1 VRAGAGVRAK
11 AGWGAGWAVGLWALG
26 CGCGLVGAGSLCSVW
41 RVAACVCGRLYL
53 CDAGVEFEGGA
64 FSFHDPDADRTVLPR
79 SGSLLLFSSG
89 AENPHSVARVTRGVR
104 FALAAWFTHDARHR
118 ADVPQPTAGGAGTCV
133 PWALGGGE
141 AALLSAAT
149 HSLAGNDPLRLRL
162 LEAHARGA
170 SLHGE
175 MRAMAREAARGG
187 EGDEAV
193 CDPSAVTSWFE
204 RTAAGMAAAATADGQ
219 PAREAHCP
227 PGAAGALLEALR
239 KAVHSKA
246 AVCSQLLSLRDA
258 ASQGAPHQEA
268 SAAADPFDVFD

>member
-1 VRAGAGVRAK
+1 MRPKVRVGGVR
-11 AGWGAGWAVGLWALG
+11 G
-26 CGCGLVGAGSLCSVW
+26 CGCGAVGTGSWAWVVCSVW

-89 AENPHSVARVTRGVR
+89 AENPHSVAQVTRGVR

-118 ADVPQPTAGGAGTCV
+118 ADVPQPTAGGAGTGV

-175 MRAMAREAARGG
+175 MRAMAREGARGG
-187 EGDEAV
+187 EGGEAV

-204 RTAAGMAAAATADGQ
+204 RTATGMAAAATADEQ
-219 PAREAHCP
+219 LAREAHCP
-227 PGAAGALLEALR
+227 PGGTFLDALR

-258 ASQGAPHQEA
+258 ASHCQGAPHQEA